1 MNAGCRRPGGLEFT
15 KELLNM
21 ARLSPCRI
29 LDMGS
34 GSGVSLSFLKALGFE
49 AVGVDKKESAHSV
62 CGDIRALDFLS
73 ESFDAVLS
81 ECSFF
86 ISGDFEAALK
96 EASRVLRPRGKLLLA
111 DVFFETAKKLEQI
124 FENNGLKILRLCD
137 KTPAWREYLIRSI
150 WENDEDYSEYFSDKF
165 EGYFLIYA
173 ERV

>member
-1 MNAGCRRPGGLEFT
+1 MSDTCRRPGGLEFT
-15 KELLNM
+15 KELIRM
-21 ARLSPCRI
+21 AGLSPCRI

-34 GSGVSLSFLKALGFE
+34 GSGASLRLLESLGFE

-62 CGDIRALDFLS
+62 CGDIRALDFPS

-96 EASRVLRPRGKLLLA
+96 EASRVLRPGGKLLLA
-111 DVFFETAKKLEQI
+111 DVFFKTAAELKHI
-124 FENNGLKILRLCD
+124 FRKNGLEILSLHD
-137 KTPAWREYLIRSI
+137 KTPAWKEYLIHSI
-150 WENDEDYSEYFSDKF
+150 WENDEDYSEYCSDKF
-165 EGYFLIYA
+165 EGYYLICA